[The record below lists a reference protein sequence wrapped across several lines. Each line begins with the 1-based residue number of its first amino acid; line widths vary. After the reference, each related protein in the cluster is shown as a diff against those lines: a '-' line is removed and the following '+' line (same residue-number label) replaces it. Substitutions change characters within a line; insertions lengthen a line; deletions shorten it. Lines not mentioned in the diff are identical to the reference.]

1 MRYQV
6 PLVTKAKIEIIVL
19 DEMMEGAIDV
29 IWHKQKTTNREQE
42 TMSFPL
48 KIQGA

>member
-6 PLVTKAKIEIIVL
+6 PLVTEAKIEIIVL

-29 IWHKQKTTNREQE
+29 IWHKKNTTNREIAI
-42 TMSFPL
+42 MSFPL